1 MKTASNIFLIKFAA
15 VIVVSFV
22 IITLAPVNENVI
34 VPFTEHLASWSG
46 HVLRL
51 LGQNV
56 AVAGTTIYSS
66 GFAVDIRNGCNGVE
80 AILILVSAILAFPS
94 SLQSRLLGILVGSV
108 VLEMLN
114 VIRIVSLYLL
124 GFYNRELFDLF
135 HSAVWQVLIILASVG
150 IFVVWS
156 ARFARRVVRD
166 AHS

>member
-1 MKTASNIFLIKFAA
+1 MKPASNIFLIKFTV
-15 VIVVSFV
+15 VIVVSFLIV
-22 IITLAPVNENVI
+22 TLAPVNEKVI
-34 VPFTEHLASWSG
+34 VPFTAHLASLSG
-46 HVLRL
+46 QVLRL

-66 GFAVDIRNGCNGVE
+66 GFSVDIRNGCNGVE
-80 AILILVSAILAFPS
+80 AILILVSSILAFPS
-94 SLQSRLLGILVGSV
+94 SLPSRVLGILLGSV

-156 ARFARRVVRD
+156 TRFARRPVRD

>member
-1 MKTASNIFLIKFAA
+1 MKTASNIFLLKFAA

-22 IITLAPVNENVI
+22 IITLAPVNERVI
-34 VPFTEHLASWSG
+34 VPFTAHLASMSG
-46 HVLRL
+46 QVLGL

-66 GFAVDIRNGCNGVE
+66 GFAVDVRNGCNGVE
-80 AILILVSAILAFPS
+80 AIIILVSAILAFPS

-114 VIRIVSLYLL
+114 VVRIVSLYLL

-156 ARFARRVVRD
+156 ARFASRPVRD

>member
-1 MKTASNIFLIKFAA
+1 MKSASNTFLIKFAV
-15 VIVVSFV
+15 VIVISFFIV
-22 IITLAPVNENVI
+22 TLGPVNDKVI
-34 VPFTEHLASWSG
+34 VPFTAHLTSLSG
-46 HVLRL
+46 QVLRL

-56 AVAGTTIYSS
+56 TVAGTTIFSS
-66 GFAVDIRNGCNGVE
+66 GFSVDVRNGCNGVE

-94 SLQSRLLGILVGSV
+94 SLQSRVLGILLGSV

-150 IFVVWS
+150 IFVIWS
-156 ARFARRVVRD
+156 ARFARRPAAD